1 MITGST
7 VDAAKMLLVSQPAV
21 SNAILHFEDQLKFK
35 LFERIKGRL
44 NPTAE
49 AEVLFSGSE
58 KVFTN
63 FNMVQELVQKLQ
75 DGRTGSLRIVTSPSI
90 GQTIMPSRIA
100 AMMHDYPR
108 IKIYFELWEY
118 ASIIEQIA
126 TQQQDLAFTLRPSD
140 HPLIQSRTLATGHM
154 VCVLHKDNPLCERK
168 VIRPTMLC
176 DQPLVSFSRDTPMGL
191 FVDNAFREVCVH
203 REVAIQVDHCNT
215 ACTLVEN
222 NAGTAVVDEFTA
234 RSGRYS
240 NLVVKPFHP
249 RT

>member
-1 MITGST
+1 MNLRQLEIFRAVMITGST

-49 AEVLFSGSE
+49 AEILFSGSE

-75 DGRTGSLRIVTSPSI
+75 DCRTGSLRIVTSPSI

-176 DQPLVSFSRDTPMGL
+176 DQPLVVSVRS
-191 FVDNAFREVCVH
+191 
-203 REVAIQVDHCNT
+203 
-215 ACTLVEN
+215 
-222 NAGTAVVDEFTA
+222 AGD
-234 RSGRYS
+234 GRFF
-240 NLVVKPFHP
+240 LLA
-249 RT
+249 